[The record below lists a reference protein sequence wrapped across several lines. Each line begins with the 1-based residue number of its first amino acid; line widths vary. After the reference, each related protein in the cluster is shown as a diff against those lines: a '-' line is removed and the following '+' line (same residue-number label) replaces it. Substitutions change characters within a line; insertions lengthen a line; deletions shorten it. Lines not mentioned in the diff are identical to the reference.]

1 MLGSPLLGAAV
12 GLVLLF
18 ATTSLLC
25 SGITES
31 LSNLFQMRA
40 KYLLTGLRAMLD
52 GPETQP
58 GAGKATDKQLH
69 EDVKNPKR
77 TADAVTEMR
86 KTGAAPAA
94 ADTATGATESAAP
107 AVAAVATGAGEPVT
121 AADPATGTAEPVTAA
136 APATGAAEPITD
148 ATVVTKALFD
158 SPLLTSMQSRRVRPF
173 GTGSVRNPQYVSAQM
188 FARAL
193 IDLLVPAEP
202 DGEVPAD
209 VDIKKLAAAVNALP
223 SPTLRRQLTAFLAA
237 AGGRVDAFEQSLEHW
252 YDEEM
257 AKISGWYKR
266 WARVALGVTG
276 LIVAGLLNL
285 DTLQVAH
292 SLYVDTPIQQA
303 VIATADTG
311 TLCQNA
317 ADRATCVT
325 GELAAFKAA
334 ALPIGWPDPA
344 LGSPWSILLKII
356 GWGVTAFAV
365 SFGAPFW
372 FEALSKLGSLR
383 NTGTRPEDRAG
394 TG

>member
-52 GPETQP
+52 GPETHA
-58 GAGKATDKQLH
+58 GEGKAIDKQLH
-69 EDVKNPKR
+69 EAVKKPEC
-77 TADAVTEMR
+77 TAGAVAEMR
-86 KTGAAPAA
+86 KAGAGPAA
-94 ADTATGATESAAP
+94 A
-107 AVAAVATGAGEPVT
+107 
-121 AADPATGTAEPVTAA
+121 AD
-136 APATGAAEPITD
+136 PATGAAEPITD

-158 SPLLTSMQSRRVRPF
+158 SPLLASMQSRRVRPF

-193 IDLLVPAEP
+193 IDLLVPSEP
-202 DGEVPAD
+202 DGNVPAV
-209 VDIKKLAAAVNALP
+209 VDIKALAAAVDALP

-237 AGGRVDAFEQSLEHW
+237 AGGHVDAFEQSLEHW

-266 WARVALGVTG
+266 WARVALGITG
-276 LIVAGLLNL
+276 LIVAVLLNL
-285 DTLQVAH
+285 DTLQVAR

-311 TLCQNA
+311 TLCQNVPDQA
-317 ADRATCVT
+317 ACVT
-325 GELAAFKAA
+325 GQLAKLKAE

-344 LGSPWSILLKII
+344 FGSPWSIILKII

-394 TG
+394 AG

>member
-25 SGITES
+25 SGITET

-40 KYLLTGLRAMLD
+40 KYLLTGLRAILD
-52 GPETQP
+52 GPETHP
-58 GAGKATDKQLH
+58 GEGKATDKQLH
-69 EDVKNPKR
+69 EAVKKPEC
-77 TADAVTEMR
+77 TAGAVAEMR
-86 KTGAAPAA
+86 KTAAGPAA
-94 ADTATGATESAAP
+94 ADP
-107 AVAAVATGAGEPVT
+107 
-121 AADPATGTAEPVTAA
+121 AAD
-136 APATGAAEPITD
+136 AAEPITD
-148 ATVVTKALFD
+148 AAVVTKALFD
-158 SPLLTSMQSRRVRPF
+158 SPLLASMQSRRVWPF

-193 IDLLVPAEP
+193 IDLLVPSEP
-202 DGEVPAD
+202 DGNVPAV
-209 VDIKKLAAAVNALP
+209 VDIKALAAAVDTLP

-237 AGGRVDAFEQSLEHW
+237 AGGQVDAFEQSLEHW

-266 WARVALGVTG
+266 WARVALGITG
-276 LIVAGLLNL
+276 LIVAALLNL

-317 ADRATCVT
+317 ADRAACVT
-325 GELAAFKAA
+325 GELADFKAA

-344 LGSPWSILLKII
+344 FGSALGILLKII

-394 TG
+394 AG

>member
-25 SGITES
+25 SGITET

-40 KYLLTGLRAMLD
+40 KYLLTGLRAILD
-52 GPETQP
+52 GPETHP
-58 GAGKATDKQLH
+58 GEGKATDKQLH
-69 EDVKNPKR
+69 EAVKKPEC
-77 TADAVTEMR
+77 TA
-86 KTGAAPAA
+86 G
-94 ADTATGATESAAP
+94 
-107 AVAAVATGAGEPVT
+107 AVATMRKAGGAT
-121 AADPATGTAEPVTAA
+121 ATADPTTDAA
-136 APATGAAEPITD
+136 QPITD
-148 ATVVTKALFD
+148 AAVVTKALFD
-158 SPLLTSMQSRRVRPF
+158 SPLLASMQSRRVRPF

-193 IDLLVPAEP
+193 IDLLVPSEP
-202 DGEVPAD
+202 DGNVPAV
-209 VDIKKLAAAVNALP
+209 VDIKALAAAVDKLP

-237 AGGRVDAFEQSLEHW
+237 AGGHVDAFEQSLEHW

-276 LIVAGLLNL
+276 LIVAALLNL

-317 ADRATCVT
+317 ADRAACVT
-325 GELAAFKAA
+325 GELADFKAA

-344 LGSPWSILLKII
+344 FGSPLGILLKII

-394 TG
+394 AG

>member
-25 SGITES
+25 SGITET

-52 GPETQP
+52 GPETRP
-58 GAGKATDKQLH
+58 GEGKATDKQLH
-69 EDVKNPKR
+69 EDVKNPQR
-77 TADAVTEMR
+77 TAGAVAEMR
-86 KTGAAPAA
+86 KTGAA
-94 ADTATGATESAAP
+94 TATGA
-107 AVAAVATGAGEPVT
+107 AGPIT
-121 AADPATGTAEPVTAA
+121 DA
-136 APATGAAEPITD
+136 APATGATEPITD
-148 ATVVTKALFD
+148 AAVVTKALFD
-158 SPLLTSMQSRRVRPF
+158 SPLLASMQSRRVRPF

-193 IDLLVPAEP
+193 IDLLVPSEP
-202 DGEVPAD
+202 DGDVPAV
-209 VDIKKLAAAVNALP
+209 VDIKALAAAVNALP

-237 AGGRVDAFEQSLEHW
+237 SGGHVEAFEQSLEHW

-266 WARVALGVTG
+266 WARVALGITG
-276 LIVAGLLNL
+276 LIVAVLLNL
-285 DTLQVAH
+285 DTLQVAR

-311 TLCQNA
+311 TLCQNVPDQA
-317 ADRATCVT
+317 ACVT
-325 GELAAFKAA
+325 GQLAKLKAE

-344 LGSPWSILLKII
+344 FDSPWSTILKII

>member
-121 AADPATGTAEPVTAA
+121 AADPATGTAEPVT
-136 APATGAAEPITD
+136 D
-148 ATVVTKALFD
+148 ATAVTKALFD

-188 FARAL
+188 F
-193 IDLLVPAEP
+193 
-202 DGEVPAD
+202 
-209 VDIKKLAAAVNALP
+209 
-223 SPTLRRQLTAFLAA
+223 
-237 AGGRVDAFEQSLEHW
+237 
-252 YDEEM
+252 
-257 AKISGWYKR
+257 
-266 WARVALGVTG
+266 
-276 LIVAGLLNL
+276 
-285 DTLQVAH
+285 
-292 SLYVDTPIQQA
+292 
-303 VIATADTG
+303 
-311 TLCQNA
+311 
-317 ADRATCVT
+317 
-325 GELAAFKAA
+325 
-334 ALPIGWPDPA
+334 
-344 LGSPWSILLKII
+344 
-356 GWGVTAFAV
+356 
-365 SFGAPFW
+365 
-372 FEALSKLGSLR
+372 
-383 NTGTRPEDRAG
+383 
-394 TG
+394 